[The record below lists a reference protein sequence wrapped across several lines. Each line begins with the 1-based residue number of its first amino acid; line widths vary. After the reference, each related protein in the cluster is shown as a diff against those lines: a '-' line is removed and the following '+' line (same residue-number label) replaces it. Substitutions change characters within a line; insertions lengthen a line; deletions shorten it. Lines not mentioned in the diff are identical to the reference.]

1 MWTGPVFKILADK
14 AGSIYPGPL
23 LVGAIFKNSI
33 IFLLT
38 SQDFIRDH
46 VKLMIDFLGVIC

>member
-23 LVGAIFKNSI
+23 LVGAIFKKSI